1 VTLATKI
8 TVFRLVLTPILPA
21 LLYAYTPE
29 REYLRWAALA
39 FYIAAGVSDGIDG
52 YIARHWKQ
60 RSELGARLD
69 PLADKL
75 LVNLGF
81 IFVAANPNFSPGIP
95 LWFPPLLLLRDGGI
109 ILGAIFYFK
118 RYGNIA
124 SSARPLGKLTTALC
138 MSTFVAALVQFP
150 MTLELLY
157 LCIAAA
163 ALSGLDYAVF
173 GRSNL
178 VPPEKAHG

>member
-1 VTLATKI
+1 MI
-8 TVFRLVLTPILPA
+8 F
-21 LLYAYTPE
+21 LYSPE
-29 REYLRWAALA
+29 REYLRFAALV
-39 FYIAAGVSDGIDG
+39 FYVIAGISDGVDG

-75 LVNLGF
+75 LVNFGF
-81 IFVAANPNFSPGIP
+81 IFVAANPHFQPGIP

-109 ILGAIFYFK
+109 IFGAIFYFR
-118 RYGNIA
+118 RYGNVTMA
-124 SSARPLGKLTTALC
+124 ARPLGKLTTAVC
-138 MSTFVAALVQFP
+138 MSTFVGALLQFP
-150 MTLELLY
+150 YTTELLY
-157 LCIAAA
+157 ACIALA

-178 VPPEKAHG
+178 IPSENVHA